1 MRKSV
6 AGRDGFVLPVVIF
19 TIVIMGVM
27 AVAALRTSADGH
39 LASQAMRVSGGAFY
53 SAEAGLYRVLG
64 QLADTTN
71 TLDSSVQALAVGD
84 SLLLPQGT
92 LTNGASY
99 LPRIVRLS
107 SGVQPMYLL
116 AVTGRGPGAVRGK
129 RRLRM
134 VFTSS
139 VDVSAFAP
147 AAMHLDGVMEIVGN
161 PTSTINGNDTPP
173 PGWVCDPPGPALPGV
188 VMADTS
194 DINLGSGTI
203 LGSPPI
209 DEDPS
214 LGASSFTTFGGV
226 TYASMAAMAD
236 KVYWSDAVVVD
247 LGPVFKE
254 GGTVCDTSRTKN
266 WGDPLDR
273 SSACGNYFPIIHFK
287 DDVHFDDHG
296 SVGQGILLVDGR
308 FDIDNSDFTFYGLII
323 VRGNESCD
331 FEHEVT
337 VYGAVHCAKDGGQ
350 IHQDAVINYSSCALA
365 DALTYSGVLTETF
378 GPLKR
383 IGSRAWSEF

>member
-1 MRKSV
+1 MRKSI

-39 LASQAMRVSGGAFY
+39 LASQAMRASGGAFY

-64 QLADTTN
+64 ELADPTN
-71 TLDSSVQALAVGD
+71 TLDSSVQALAAGD
-84 SLLLPQGT
+84 SLVLPLST

-107 SGVQPMYLL
+107 SGIQPMYLL
-116 AVTGRGPGAVRGK
+116 AVTGRGPGAVRGE
-129 RRLRM
+129 RLLRM

-147 AAMHLDGVMEIVGN
+147 AAAHLDGEIELVDD
-161 PTSTINGNDTPP
+161 PSSTVNGNDTPP
-173 PGWVCDPPGPALPGV
+173 PGWVCDSPGPALPGV

-194 DINLGSGTI
+194 DIDLGSGTI

-214 LGASSFTTFGGV
+214 MGALSFTEFGGV

-236 KVYWSDAVVVD
+236 KVYWWSDTD
-247 LGPVFKE
+247 PGNTGPAFTE
-254 GGTVCDTSRTKN
+254 GGTVCDTGRKSN

-273 SSACGNYFPIIHFK
+273 SSACGDYFPIIRFRG
-287 DDVHFDDHG
+287 DVHFDDHG
-296 SVGQGILLVDGR
+296 AVGQGILLVDGR
-308 FDIDNSDFTFYGLII
+308 FDIDDSDFTFYGLIV
-323 VRGNESCD
+323 VRGRCD

-337 VYGAVHCAKDGGQ
+337 VYGAVHCAGGGGEIQ
-350 IHQDAVINYSSCALA
+350 EDAEINYSSCALA
-365 DALTYSGVLTETF
+365 AALTYSGVLTETF
-378 GPLKR
+378 GPLR
-383 IGSRAWSEF
+383 RLGSRAWSEF

>member
-1 MRKSV
+1 MLRKSI

-39 LASQAMRVSGGAFY
+39 LASQAMRASGGAFY

-64 QLADTTN
+64 ELADPTN

-84 SLLLPQGT
+84 SLVLPEGT
-92 LTNGASY
+92 MTNGASY

-107 SGVQPMYLL
+107 GGIQPMYLL

-129 RRLRM
+129 RLLRM

-147 AAMHLDGVMEIVGN
+147 AAMHLDGEMELVED
-161 PTSTINGNDTPP
+161 PASTINGNDTSP
-173 PGWVCDPPGPALPGV
+173 PGWVCDSPGPALPGV
-188 VMADTS
+188 LMADTS
-194 DINLGSGTI
+194 DIDLGSGTI
-203 LGSPPI
+203 LGNPPI

-214 LGASSFTTFGGV
+214 MGASSFTEFGGV

-236 KVYWSDAVVVD
+236 KVYWSDAVIVD
-247 LGPVFKE
+247 LHPVFKD
-254 GGTVCDTSRTKN
+254 GGTVCDTSRTRN
-266 WGDPLDR
+266 WGDPMDR
-273 SSACGNYFPIIHFK
+273 SSACGDYFPIIHFK

-308 FDIDNSDFTFYGLII
+308 FDIDDSDFTFYGLII
-323 VRGNESCD
+323 VRGRCD

-337 VYGAVHCAKDGGQ
+337 VYGAVHCAGDDGQ
-350 IHQDAVINYSSCALA
+350 VQERAVINYSSCALA
-365 DALTYSGVLTETF
+365 DALTYAGVLTETF
-378 GPLKR
+378 GPLR
-383 IGSRAWSEF
+383 RLGSRAWSEF

>member
-1 MRKSV
+1 M
-6 AGRDGFVLPVVIF
+6 
-19 TIVIMGVM
+19 
-27 AVAALRTSADGH
+27 
-39 LASQAMRVSGGAFY
+39 
-53 SAEAGLYRVLG
+53 
-64 QLADTTN
+64 
-71 TLDSSVQALAVGD
+71 
-84 SLLLPQGT
+84 LPQGT

-99 LPRIVRLS
+99 VPTILRLS
-107 SGVQPMYLL
+107 GGIQPMYLL
-116 AVTGRGPGAVRGK
+116 TVTGRGPGAVGGK
-129 RRLRM
+129 RLLRM

-147 AAMHLDGVMEIVGN
+147 AAMHLDGEMEIVGD

-194 DINLGSGTI
+194 DIDLGSGTI

-214 LGASSFTTFGGV
+214 MGASSFTAFGGV

-236 KVYWSDAVVVD
+236 KVYWSDAVLED
-247 LGPVFKE
+247 LGPVFE
-254 GGTVCDTSRTKN
+254 DGGTVCDTSRKSN
-266 WGDPLDR
+266 WGDTLDR
-273 SSACGNYFPIIHFK
+273 SSACGDYFPIIRFR

-296 SVGQGILLVDGR
+296 SVGQGILLGDGR
-308 FDIDNSDFTFYGLII
+308 FDIDDFTFYGLII
-323 VRGNESCD
+323 VRGSCD

-337 VYGAVHCAKDGGQ
+337 VYGAVHCADDEGQ
-350 IHQDAVINYSSCALA
+350 IHEDAVINYSSCALA

-383 IGSRAWSEF
+383 LGSRAWSEF

>member
-1 MRKSV
+1 
-6 AGRDGFVLPVVIF
+6 VVIF

-27 AVAALRTSADGH
+27 AVAALRTSQDGH
-39 LASQAMRVSGGAFY
+39 LASQAMRASGGAFY
-53 SAEAGLYRVLG
+53 SAEAGLYRVLA
-64 QLADTTN
+64 QLADTTG
-71 TLDSSVQALAVGD
+71 TLDSSVQALTAGD
-84 SLLLPQGT
+84 SLVLPQAT

-129 RRLRM
+129 RLLRM

-147 AAMHLDGVMEIVGN
+147 AAMHLNGEMEIVGD
-161 PTSTINGNDTPP
+161 PTSTIDGNDTPP
-173 PGWVCDPPGPALPGV
+173 PGWICDPPGPAVPGV
-188 VMADTS
+188 VMS
-194 DINLGSGTI
+194 DIADIDLGSGTI

-214 LGASSFTTFGGV
+214 MGASSFTAFGGV

-236 KVYWSDAVVVD
+236 KVYWSDAVLVD
-247 LGPVFKE
+247 LGPAFKD
-254 GGTVCDTSRTKN
+254 GGTVCNSGRKSN

-273 SSACGNYFPIIHFK
+273 SSVCGDYFPIIHFK

-308 FDIDNSDFTFYGLII
+308 FDIDDSDFTFYGLIV
-323 VRGNESCD
+323 VRGSCD

-337 VYGAVHCAKDGGQ
+337 VYGAVHCADDGGQ
-350 IHQDAVINYSSCALA
+350 IHEDAVINYSSCALA

-383 IGSRAWSEF
+383 LGSRAWSEF